1 MHGEIP
7 FKANPF
13 TFWTNLAIFGNLF
26 EVNFSEKFRSN
37 EAQPKLKTLFY
48 SLKKLF

>member
-13 TFWTNLAIFGNLF
+13 TFWPNLTIFGNLF
-26 EVNFSEKFRSN
+26 KVNFSEKFSSTKAKN
-37 EAQPKLKTLFY
+37 AFLG
-48 SLKKLF
+48 LKKLF

>member
-13 TFWTNLAIFGNLF
+13 TFWPNLTIFGNLF
-26 EVNFSEKFRSN
+26 KVNFSEKFRSN
-37 EAQPKLKTLFY
+37 EAQPKLKTLFQV
-48 SLKKLF
+48 

>member
-13 TFWTNLAIFGNLF
+13 TFWPNLTIFGNLF
-26 EVNFSEKFRSN
+26 KVNFSEKSLG
-37 EAQPKLKTLFY
+37 QPKLKTLF
-48 SLKKLF
+48 